1 MEQQKN
7 NLLTM
12 SAIAAGFAIASP
24 IWATTAQI
32 PEPNIITLLGI
43 GVVSAILLARYKARK

>member
-1 MEQQKN
+1 MNKITVLN
-7 NLLTM
+7 TL
-12 SAIAAGFAIASP
+12 AAVAGLMIASP

-43 GVVSAILLARYKARK
+43 GVVSAILFTRYKIRK